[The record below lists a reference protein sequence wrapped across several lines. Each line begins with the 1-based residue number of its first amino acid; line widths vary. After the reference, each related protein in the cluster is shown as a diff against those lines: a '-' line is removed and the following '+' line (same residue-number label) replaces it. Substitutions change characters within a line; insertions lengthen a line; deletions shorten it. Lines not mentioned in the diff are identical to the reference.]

1 MVRRSLSTGLLIFAL
16 GSVTEAAW
24 AQAPAAGAQPA
35 APTTQATPAKSTS
48 AATPKHHKRSQKA
61 KEEEN
66 PVEPVVQTPPAPP
79 PTPEESP
86 ASAPQV
92 NYQDGQ
98 LTIRSENSTLSSIF
112 SALKARIGISV
123 EGPGSTSSD
132 RIATQI
138 GPGTPRDVLDTLLEN
153 SKYDFILLGEP
164 GNPSSVQKVV
174 LTARSNGAPGTQSA
188 VASAAPNRPGGA
200 ANFQRGN
207 IPQPDPD
214 QEMPDAEIPDD
225 ANQPEIPAQPEVQVP
240 QPDQQQQPG
249 QPENNGDPTQPN
261 PNAPKS
267 PEQLLQE
274 LQRMQQQQQQQQQ
287 QQNQNPR

>member
-24 AQAPAAGAQPA
+24 AQAPAPAAQPA
-35 APTTQATPAKSTS
+35 APTTQAAPAKSTTT
-48 AATPKHHKRSQKA
+48 ATPKHRKRAQKA
-61 KEEEN
+61 KEEEK
-66 PVEPVVQTPPAPP
+66 PAEPVVQAPPPPP

-86 ASAPQV
+86 AVAPQV
-92 NYQDGQ
+92 NFQDGQ
-98 LTIRSENSTLSSIF
+98 LTIRSDNSTLSSIF
-112 SALKARIGISV
+112 SALKAHMGITV

-174 LTARSNGAPGTQSA
+174 LTARSSGGPGTQSA

-225 ANQPEIPAQPEVQVP
+225 ANQPEVPAQPEVQVP
-240 QPDQQQQPG
+240 QPDQQQPG
-249 QPENNGDPTQPN
+249 QPENNGDPAAN

-274 LQRMQQQQQQQQQ
+274 LQRMQQQQQQQ
-287 QQNQNPR
+287 NQNPR

>member
-24 AQAPAAGAQPA
+24 AQAPAPAPAAQPA
-35 APTTQATPAKSTS
+35 APATQAAPAKSTTT
-48 AATPKHHKRSQKA
+48 ATPKHHKRAQKA
-61 KEEEN
+61 KEEEK
-66 PVEPVVQTPPAPP
+66 PAEPVVQAPPPPP
-79 PTPEESP
+79 PTPEQSP

-98 LTIRSENSTLSSIF
+98 LTIRSDNSTLSSIF
-112 SALKARIGISV
+112 SALKAHMGITV

-132 RIATQI
+132 RVATQI

-174 LTARSNGAPGTQSA
+174 LTARSSGAPGTQSA

-225 ANQPEIPAQPEVQVP
+225 ASQPEIPAQPEVQVP
-240 QPDQQQQPG
+240 QPDQQPPQG
-249 QPENNGDPTQPN
+249 QVDSGGDPTQPN

-274 LQRMQQQQQQQQQ
+274 LQRMQQQQQQQ
-287 QQNQNPR
+287 NPNPR